1 MADSNSDSESDIDQ
15 ICMHLGF
22 SDGRR
27 AIRTTVPPAPPEN
40 RRHANTSIV
49 AILVVRTRP
58 APAALLG
65 LIRNVTSPQQYV
77 GVHKVIDL
85 EAGSR
90 GAWRSKADQQ
100 GGHQHRHQGQI
111 SSHHFAHVHRS
122 ISSFLVWS
130 IVFLS

>member
-22 SDGRR
+22 SDGR

-65 LIRNVTSPQQYV
+65 LIRNDVTSPQQYV

-90 GAWRSKADQQ
+90 GA
-100 GGHQHRHQGQI
+100 
-111 SSHHFAHVHRS
+111 
-122 ISSFLVWS
+122 
-130 IVFLS
+130 